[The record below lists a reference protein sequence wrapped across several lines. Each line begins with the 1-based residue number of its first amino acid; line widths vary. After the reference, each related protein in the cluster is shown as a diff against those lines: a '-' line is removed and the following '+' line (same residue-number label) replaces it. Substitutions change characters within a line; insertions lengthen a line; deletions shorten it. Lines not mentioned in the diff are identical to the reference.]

1 MSAVRQLIFRVAI
14 SHPLSQGIKNIEHD
28 CATACGDRHWHNGTG
43 IERIGINRTEGELL
57 PQAFNCRGDRRE
69 PVLLPHP
76 DRRKADGVFQGFRE
90 LRILHRV

>member
-1 MSAVRQLIFRVAI
+1 MSAVRRLIFRVAI

-28 CATACGDRHWHNGTG
+28 CAIACGDRYWHNGTG

-57 PQAFNCRGDRRE
+57 P
-69 PVLLPHP
+69 HS
-76 DRRKADGVFQGFRE
+76 DRRKAGGVFQGFRE